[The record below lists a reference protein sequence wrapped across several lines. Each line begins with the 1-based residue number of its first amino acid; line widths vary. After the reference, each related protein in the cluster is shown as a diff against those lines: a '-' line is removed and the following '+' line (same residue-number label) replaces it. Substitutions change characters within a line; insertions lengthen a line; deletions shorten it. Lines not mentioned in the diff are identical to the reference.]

1 MEYIEIAG
9 AVIGL
14 LYLYLEYRASVY
26 LWPVGV
32 IMPLFYI
39 YIFFVSRFYA
49 DMGIYIYYLFASI
62 YGWIRWN
69 KSASQEQSL
78 AISHMPFR
86 YWSVALLALSILF
99 AGIAWILI
107 RFTDSPVPFGDSF
120 TTALSMV
127 AMWMLANK
135 YIEQWGLWI
144 IVNVVS
150 CALYAWKGLYPTAL
164 LYVVYSIVPVFGY
177 FKWKQLMLSE
187 LKETVRN

>member
-49 DMGIYIYYLFASI
+49 DMGINIYYLFASI

-69 KSASQEQSL
+69 KSASQEQGL
-78 AISHMPFR
+78 AITHMPFR
-86 YWSVALLALSILF
+86 YWSIALLALSILF
-99 AGIAWILI
+99 AVIAWILI

-120 TTALSMV
+120 TTALSIV

-150 CALYAWKGLYPTAL
+150 CALYVWKGLYPTAL

>member
-32 IMPLFYI
+32 VMPLFYI

-49 DMGIYIYYLFASI
+49 DMGINIYYLFASI

-69 KSASQEQSL
+69 KSASQKQGL
-78 AISHMPFR
+78 AITHMPFR
-86 YWSVALLALSILF
+86 YWSIALLALSILF
-99 AGIAWILI
+99 AVIAWILI

-120 TTALSMV
+120 TTALSIV

-144 IVNVVS
+144 VVNVVS

>member
-49 DMGIYIYYLFASI
+49 DMGINIYYLFASI

-69 KSASQEQSL
+69 KSASQEQGL
-78 AISHMPFR
+78 PITHMPFR

-120 TTALSMV
+120 TTALSIV

-144 IVNVVS
+144 VVNVVS

-187 LKETVRN
+187 QKETVRN

>member
-86 YWSVALLALSILF
+86 YWSVALPALSILF

-120 TTALSMV
+120 TTALSIV

-144 IVNVVS
+144 VVNVVS
-150 CALYAWKGLYPTAL
+150 CGLYAWKGLYPTAL

-187 LKETVRN
+187 QKETVRN